1 VYSASSTDASQPG
14 WSRDPLLAAPVTVS
28 PSLSVPWGDV
38 LVGIEFAV
46 TVSEWAVDS
55 LGDALVFSVLGVV
68 LLLVT
73 LNLVNLGAWLFRRYT
88 DTLLGDPM
96 RVLSRLPG
104 SRS

>member
-1 VYSASSTDASQPG
+1 
-14 WSRDPLLAAPVTVS
+14 
-28 PSLSVPWGDV
+28 VPWGDV
-38 LVGIEFAV
+38 LVRIEFTV
-46 TVSEWAVDS
+46 SVSEWDVNS
-55 LGDALVFSVLGVV
+55 PGDALVFSVLGVV